1 LSLNSY
7 SSKQTTNSNVYKTN
21 TSHTPFDATNN
32 AQNLSSHHNQHH
44 FYKLTSTSKE
54 VDIDSQNYS
63 LHSKTHSHLAKKNH
77 NENLNDSN
85 LSYNIKNLKNT
96 SMNHQHQHQHHRT
109 SNHNDSNSYDRV
121 NDWLSSGFQQQ
132 QESQNSNQFKNEPLN
147 KNCNKEL
154 EAKLKQVTDNENV
167 KTTVAYYLPGEDL
180 AYISTYNGKNLT
192 LAQFKQFI
200 TKKGNFRYALDHFI
214 NFFLQSNRFLKF
226 FVYFQD
232 TFSRPQVISS
242 VTSVSFIKRQT
253 MKIQMSPCLIT
264 KL

>member
-1 LSLNSY
+1 M
-7 SSKQTTNSNVYKTN
+7 
-21 TSHTPFDATNN
+21 
-32 AQNLSSHHNQHH
+32 SSHHNQHH

-77 NENLNDSN
+77 NENLNESN

-96 SMNHQHQHQHHRT
+96 SMNHQHHRT

-132 QESQNSNQFKNEPLN
+132 QQQQESQNSNQFKNEPSN

-154 EAKLKQVTDNENV
+154 EAKVKQVTDNENV

-192 LAQFKQFI
+192 LAQFKQLI
-200 TKKGNFRYALDHFI
+200 TKKGNFRYAQNHLI
-214 NFFLQSNRFLKF
+214 NIYFCFLQFNRL
-226 FVYFQD
+226 
-232 TFSRPQVISS
+232 
-242 VTSVSFIKRQT
+242 
-253 MKIQMSPCLIT
+253 
-264 KL
+264 